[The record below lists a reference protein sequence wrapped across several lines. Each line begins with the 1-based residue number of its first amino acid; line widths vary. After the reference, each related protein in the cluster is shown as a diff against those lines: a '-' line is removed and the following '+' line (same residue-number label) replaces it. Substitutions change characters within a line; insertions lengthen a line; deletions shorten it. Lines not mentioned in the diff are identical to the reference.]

1 MWATQKN
8 EIPDQQVLK
17 RITDSIELVSK
28 TPISSISFQCYVV
41 KPLNFH
47 GKFLI
52 NVFQGQT
59 INSTDQYVYTGID
72 YNYDKANNLI
82 TASVRGTNMPIS
94 LGGA

>member
-1 MWATQKN
+1 
-8 EIPDQQVLK
+8 
-17 RITDSIELVSK
+17 
-28 TPISSISFQCYVV
+28 
-41 KPLNFH
+41 LNFH

-52 NVFQGQT
+52 NVFQGQ
-59 INSTDQYVYTGID
+59 IVNSTDQYVYTGVD